1 MAMVRV
7 VVLIVIV
14 RMRACHVVG
23 RERWEVVAAVVAA
36 VSVVW
41 VMSVA
46 VVWHVCGWHTAL
58 TLDLSGSR
66 CQEVDIHLR
75 LR

>member
-1 MAMVRV
+1 MAVVRI

-14 RMRACHVVG
+14 RMRARHVVG
-23 RERWEVVAAVVAA
+23 RERWKMVAAVVAA

-41 VMSVA
+41 MMSVA

-58 TLDLSGSR
+58 ALDLSGSR
-66 CQEVDIHLR
+66 CQEVDIHLG